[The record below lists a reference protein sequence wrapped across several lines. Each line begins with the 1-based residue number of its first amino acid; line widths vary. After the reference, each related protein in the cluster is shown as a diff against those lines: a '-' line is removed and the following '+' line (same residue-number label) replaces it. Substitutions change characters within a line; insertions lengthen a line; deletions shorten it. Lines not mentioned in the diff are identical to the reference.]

1 MKCNFIKKH
10 LCVRTKA
17 QTVQQNNATKT
28 HNPKSLQKIK
38 VTAEHQIRKKW
49 FGIYINPG
57 VLPSQ
62 ICQKRP

>member
-1 MKCNFIKKH
+1 MCTYKSPNST
-10 LCVRTKA
+10 TK
-17 QTVQQNNATKT
+17 QRYQNNATKT